1 MKGMLQVLLMGALLP
16 ALAAELPQAMFGV
29 VPESVVVSGRDGLQ
43 VRAMHPASPARTAGM
58 QVGDVIF
65 SLNGQAV
72 RTREEMRAI
81 LRGLKPGDVLQ
92 VELLQGKTV
101 RTMAVKLVERPAKKT
116 GAAASPD
123 VAVGGDRA
131 LRPLVVAP
139 EIRQAMRGHRRAVV
153 AQLALLPGGLEP
165 MAVSDHLQAIR
176 HLARDAN
183 PQGRGWMLGEAGEV
197 SLQFKDEA
205 GLLVLHGASNKL
217 ELTVYDKAA
226 RVIHQLPLNTPEERA
241 AVPQEVIE
249 RLRRLR

>member
-1 MKGMLQVLLMGALLP
+1 MKGVLPFLLPGMLQPV
-16 ALAAELPQAMFGV
+16 LAAELPQAMFGV
-29 VPESVVVSGRDGLQ
+29 VPEAVVASGRDGLQ
-43 VRAMHPASPARTAGM
+43 VRAMHPASPAQAAGM

-72 RTREEMRAI
+72 RTREEMRAV
-81 LRGLKPGDVLQ
+81 LRALKPGDVLQ
-92 VELLQGKTV
+92 VELLQGGAV
-101 RTMAVKLVERPAKKT
+101 RTLAVKLVERPVRNART
-116 GAAASPD
+116 ATSPD
-123 VAVGGDRA
+123 AAVGGNRA
-131 LRPLVVAP
+131 LRPLAVAP
-139 EIRQAMRGHRRAVV
+139 EIRQAMREHRRAVV
-153 AQLALLPGGLEP
+153 ELLASLPGALEP

-217 ELTVYDKAA
+217 MLTVYDKEA
-226 RVIHQLPLNTPEERA
+226 RVIHQLPLNTPEERS

-249 RLRRLR
+249 RLRSLR